1 MKQPITIAVS
11 LMTSMNNPYRILL
24 ENPSKKLTNLSDCVE
39 AVRYLGVVKTDSLS
53 ALETECEPALT
64 DEYIYHLKLKLIVID
79 AKSSYYQ
86 RRSSTYFEILKE
98 QESSMMK
105 VVILVRALLLLERMA
120 SRQEL
125 SDRAQLSMRCLKIFI
140 EISLK
145 EENPQEPLKSAKEI
159 IESRLNAL
167 MGDRKTS
174 NHIAP
179 EVCFYCQ
186 EEIDKDRLS
195 CSKDHQQN
203 RCIITKLQIPIS
215 MNNRCEYCFC
225 CTIDRQTLQELTGDV
240 EQLCPYCDH
249 QLTFT

>member
-11 LMTSMNNPYRILL
+11 LMTSMNDPYRILL
-24 ENPSKKLTNLSDCVE
+24 ENPTKKLTNLFDCVE

-53 ALETECEPALT
+53 VLETECEPALT
-64 DEYIYHLKLKLIVID
+64 DEYIYHLKLKLIVLS

-86 RRSSTYFEILKE
+86 KRSSTYFEVLKK
-98 QESSMMK
+98 QESSIMK
-105 VVILVRALLLLERMA
+105 VVNLVRALLLLERMS
-120 SRQEL
+120 SREEL
-125 SDRAQLSMRCLKIFI
+125 SDRVRLSMRCLKIFI

-145 EENPQEPLKSAKEI
+145 EENPQEPLISAKEV

-167 MGDRKTS
+167 IGKRKTS
-174 NHIAP
+174 SHITP
-179 EVCFYCQ
+179 EVCFCCQ

-195 CSKDHQQN
+195 CSTDHQQN

-225 CTIDRQTLQELTGDV
+225 CTIDQQTLQELTGDV

-249 QLTFT
+249 QLTFG